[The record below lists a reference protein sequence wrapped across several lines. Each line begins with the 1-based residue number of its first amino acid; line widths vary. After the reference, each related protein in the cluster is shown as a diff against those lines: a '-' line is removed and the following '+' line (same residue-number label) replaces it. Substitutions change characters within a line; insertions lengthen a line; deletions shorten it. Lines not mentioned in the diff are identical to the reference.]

1 MSVLAIVNS
10 VCLKR
15 IRREDAKWLF
25 DELKR
30 RFNADIRTT
39 KYSDNASEIAARLE
53 GFDTI
58 ISVGGDGTLFEIINR
73 ANITGHRF
81 GIVPIGTGNS
91 LALDLSI
98 TSPEKALTA
107 ITDGSIKSI
116 DLIKVEFETARSKSS
131 KYMTATAG
139 IGFFADIAAA
149 SNKRIKALGKFCYP
163 VVTFIH
169 SFNKDSK
176 RYEVSINNSAD
187 SMLSLSTILINN
199 TSRIG
204 HLKVFKEADLFDGK
218 LNIWLN
224 NGGLIGQMLWNLG
237 IITGTFFYDS
247 ASRYVVDRLS
257 FKSKE
262 PSRLMIDGETFNDVL
277 SVQFQI
283 AEERLAVFC

>member
-15 IRREDAKWLF
+15 IGREDAKWLF

-39 KYSDNASEIAARLE
+39 EDSHNASEAAAGFE

-58 ISVGGDGTLFEIINR
+58 ISIGGDGTLFEIINR
-73 ANITGHRF
+73 ANITRHRF

-107 ITDGSIKSI
+107 VTNGSIKNI
-116 DLIKVEFETARSKSS
+116 DLIKVEFEAGRSKSS

-139 IGFFADIAAA
+139 IGFFADVAAA
-149 SNKRIKALGKFCYP
+149 SNKRMKVLGRFCYP

-176 RYEVSINNSAD
+176 RYQVSIDNSAD
-187 SMLSLSTILINN
+187 SMLSLSTVLINN

-218 LNIWLN
+218 FNIWLS
-224 NGGLIGQMLWNLG
+224 NGGLIRQMLWNLG
-237 IITGTFFYDS
+237 IITRTFFYDS
-247 ASRYVVDRLS
+247 ASKSVAEQLS
-257 FKSKE
+257 LKLKE
-262 PSRLMIDGETFNDVL
+262 PSRLMIDGETFDDVL

-283 AEERLAVFC
+283 AEERLPVFC